1 MSPQKLVEHKP
12 PITGRQSKRRKNLNL
27 APKELRHQVEEEK
40 KEGEGRARGFL
51 ITLLA

>member
-1 MSPQKLVEHKP
+1 VKFRVILV
-12 PITGRQSKRRKNLNL
+12 TGRQSRREKNLNL
-27 APKELRHQVEEEK
+27 GPNERRHQVEEER